1 MLRKLFNQELSR
13 IKSTK
18 LKYDLTKD
26 ILTNN
31 TLENG

>member
-1 MLRKLFNQELSR
+1 MLRKLFNQELY

-18 LKYDLTKD
+18 LKCGLTKD

-31 TLENG
+31 TLEND